1 MAEHWSLLNLSA
13 CTRLET
19 LTLNV
24 YMRLKSAAFPLC
36 ATPAK
41 LMTQVCKTL
50 KKVTIYVE
58 DLKKAEALSNSR
70 LMRLQAVDQV
80 LSDPTKSPRLKA

>member
-1 MAEHWSLLNLSA
+1 
-13 CTRLET
+13 
-19 LTLNV
+19 
-24 YMRLKSAAFPLC
+24 
-36 ATPAK
+36 
-41 LMTQVCKTL
+41 MTQVCKTL

-80 LSDPTKSPRLKA
+80 LSDPTKSPRFESLKLYLRLYPIAGVDLGRLQDRVIAECLRNLHSSERLQLSWE

>member
-1 MAEHWSLLNLSA
+1 
-13 CTRLET
+13 
-19 LTLNV
+19 
-24 YMRLKSAAFPLC
+24 
-36 ATPAK
+36 
-41 LMTQVCKTL
+41 MTQVCKTL

-70 LMRLQAVDQV
+70 LMKLQAVDQV